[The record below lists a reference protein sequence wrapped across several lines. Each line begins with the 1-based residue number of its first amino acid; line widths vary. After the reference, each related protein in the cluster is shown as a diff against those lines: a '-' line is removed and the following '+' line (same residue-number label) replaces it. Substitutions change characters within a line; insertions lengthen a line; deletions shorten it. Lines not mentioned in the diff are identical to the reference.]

1 MGTFGTLQRYVKP
14 SFKTIKTNWGFQISF
29 GILNLKLKKS
39 NKNEAVMEDRAN
51 KLLVKA
57 AQKLN
62 QANQELYKPEE
73 DIVSFLVCKNSQ
85 FAIENYLKGYLLK
98 NGIEPSE
105 LKTIESLYK
114 ECVKINKAFKK
125 VDLTQFDCKIHRTEL
140 RYCNEVSKV
149 SHCFDVANSLDTLLR
164 EQKVI

>member
-1 MGTFGTLQRYVKP
+1 
-14 SFKTIKTNWGFQISF
+14 
-29 GILNLKLKKS
+29 
-39 NKNEAVMEDRAN
+39 MEDRAN

-98 NGIEPSE
+98 HGVEPSE
-105 LKTIESLYK
+105 FKTIDSLYK
-114 ECVKINKAFKK
+114 QCVVINKAFKK
-125 VDLTQFDCKIHRTEL
+125 VNLSQFDCKIHRTEL
-140 RYCNEVSKV
+140 RYCNAVSKV
-149 SHCFDVANSLDTLLR
+149 SHCFEVANSLDTLLR